1 MRPLPHDS
9 RNCDLRRRR
18 KTNGSTE
25 KDATPTEVGKRTG
38 SAEGS
43 GREQEIRIRAYEFY
57 LERGEPGHE
66 LDDWLEA
73 ERELATR
80 LAP

>member
-1 MRPLPHDS
+1 MS
-9 RNCDLRRRR
+9 SKR
-18 KTNGSTE
+18 KTNGNTE
-25 KDATPTEVGKRTG
+25 TETTPTEAGKRTG

-57 LERGEPGHE
+57 LERGGEPGHE

-73 ERELATR
+73 ERELASR